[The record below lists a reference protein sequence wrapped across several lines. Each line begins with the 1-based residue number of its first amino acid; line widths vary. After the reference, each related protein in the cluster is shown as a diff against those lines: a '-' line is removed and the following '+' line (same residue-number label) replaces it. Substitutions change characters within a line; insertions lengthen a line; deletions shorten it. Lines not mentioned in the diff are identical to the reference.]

1 MVVPLLKTLIFQLLL
16 PEQNP
21 EFALSVNLLTPN
33 RSLFYIFAQ
42 PSFDRYP
49 VHSLPTPGHSSVGF
63 TWQKSLL
70 LVAAHVT
77 PATFPRVLL
86 LNTYRVQVFTSETRK
101 SNILNL
107 HDATAV
113 LMCSS
118 HNKAKPA
125 VWSRLLAL

>member
-33 RSLFYIFAQ
+33 RFAQ

-49 VHSLPTPGHSSVGF
+49 VHSLPTLGHSSVGF

-86 LNTYRVQVFTSETRK
+86 LHT
-101 SNILNL
+101 
-107 HDATAV
+107 
-113 LMCSS
+113 
-118 HNKAKPA
+118 
-125 VWSRLLAL
+125 